1 MATMDM
7 QVGSTAA
14 PELPPTREAC
24 RARLAE
30 LQSDIAAIRA
40 QIAAADLERQ
50 SRRGKMDARWFHRAK
65 TALRHKQREAAAIT
79 AHMAT
84 LPAGPSRR
92 DGFKDCLIEVLRPDY
107 DDEAWRSAL
116 DRAHQLQEVREVW

>member
-1 MATMDM
+1 MDIPIR
-7 QVGSTAA
+7 STAA

-30 LQSDIAAIRA
+30 LQSDISAIKA

-50 SRRGKMDARWFHRAK
+50 SRRGKMDSRLFHRAK

-79 AHMAT
+79 QHMAT
-84 LPAGPSRR
+84 LPGGPSRC
-92 DGFKDCLIEVLRPDY
+92 DGFKDCLIEVLRSDY
-107 DDEAWRSAL
+107 EDDAWRSAI
-116 DRAHQLQEVREVW
+116 DRAHRLQDAREVL

>member
-1 MATMDM
+1 MATMYM
-7 QVGSTAA
+7 PTTETAA

-24 RARLAE
+24 RARFAE

-40 QIAAADLERQ
+40 QIAAADVERQ

-65 TALRHKQREAAAIT
+65 TALRHKQREVAAIN

-107 DDEAWRSAL
+107 DDEAWRSVL
-116 DRAHQLQEVREVW
+116 DHARRLLETREVS